1 MASRGHRVI
10 ACAQKLLS
18 SEEYDIGYAFSKNDG
33 NYPSEEYCFCGLI
46 SLEDPPKHG
55 VREAIGTLRLAGIKV
70 MMVTGDH
77 PKTAEAIARKINLI
91 LGDTRETLSARTGRP
106 IEEIYEDEVDAVVVH
121 GDDIDGLQGWQWD
134 QSESSCYE
142 WVLHADIVISLLE
155 ERDCFC
161 THVAAAQARD
171 WYGYL

>member
-10 ACAQKLLS
+10 ACGEYLLPKDT
-18 SEEYDIGYAFSKNDG
+18 YPTGHLFSKG
-33 NYPSEEYCFCGLI
+33 NNGYPTDNYCFVGLV

-77 PKTAEAIARKINLI
+77 PKTAEAIARKINLV
-91 LGDTRETLSARTGRP
+91 LGDTRETLSRKTARP
-106 IEEIYEDEVDAVVVH
+106 EEDIYDDEVTAVVVH

-134 QSESSCYE
+134 QSRP
-142 WVLHADIVISLLE
+142 H
-155 ERDCFC
+155 FC
-161 THVAAAQARD
+161 S
-171 WYGYL
+171 